1 LLPEWSTIMSP
12 TTRTDPFQA
21 GNFLV
26 NIEGIQAS
34 SFSEVSGLEAAI
46 EVVDYRTGDLK
57 ENTAQ
62 KLPGLNRYTDVTL
75 KRGLTQ
81 DFSLWN
87 WFNSAR
93 TGTVVRTS
101 VSITLLDQAENPVWV
116 WKLQNAWPC
125 RWSGP
130 TLAANSGEV
139 AVETLEICHEGLESL
154 PAA

>member
-1 LLPEWSTIMSP
+1 MSP

-26 NIEGIQAS
+26 NIEGITAS
-34 SFSEVSGLEAAI
+34 SFSEVSGLDAEI
-46 EVVDYRTGDLK
+46 EVVDYRAGNLQ
-57 ENTAQ
+57 ENTVQ
-62 KLPGLNRYTDVTL
+62 KLSGLSRYSNVTL

-87 WFNSAR
+87 WFNSGL
-93 TGTVVRTS
+93 TGTAVRAS
-101 VSITLLDQAENPVWV
+101 VAITLLDQAENPVWV

-130 TLAANSGEV
+130 MLAAGTSEV
-139 AVETLEICHEGLESL
+139 AIETLEICHEGLESL
-154 PAA
+154 PPG